1 MDQPMKAKKILLTT
15 AIVIISLAV
24 LAALCVAIAYH
35 EAIKDPGAR
44 FLLSNTGF
52 REPARFVRKEV
63 FLNVKDKKVPARLYR
78 FPGHVSKKYFL
89 LQHGLTPDAY
99 KHPKID
105 RFARS
110 ICDATGMN
118 VIIPM
123 VEGSVT
129 GDSLRNTYDRMAD
142 IYTATMRTYP
152 GRYRAFGA
160 CIGANVLLIA
170 LNKVPEEFYPEKI
183 FMLGPFADGK
193 ALFNFYNKLL
203 NPEEI
208 DIMVKLAITL
218 NMDVFSQKEKA
229 LISKAIAASKPG
241 VTDRSEMKKI
251 LGEKLYN
258 DIAIVKL
265 HHDDFEA
272 INPRSMFG
280 TKRARCTY
288 YILHS
293 KTDNIIPYFEGKN
306 LAEFMKKSGINTNFL
321 GTEILDH
328 AENKTSVTGFLHEL
342 KYMVRFFDEL
352 FKGDVEI

>member
-1 MDQPMKAKKILLTT
+1 MKVKKTVIIT
-15 AIVIISLAV
+15 AIVLAGLITLIAISTAVGYALIIR
-24 LAALCVAIAYH
+24 
-35 EAIKDPGAR
+35 DPGAR

-52 REPARFVRKEV
+52 REPERYVRTEA
-63 FLNVKDKKVPARLYR
+63 FLDVRGKKVPALLYR
-78 FPGHVSKKYFL
+78 FPGHVSRTYFM

-105 RFARS
+105 RFAKS

-129 GDSLRNTYDRMAD
+129 GGSLTGTYNWMAD
-142 IYTATMRTYP
+142 IYTAMAKQYP

-160 CIGANVLLIA
+160 CIGANILLVA
-170 LNKVPEEFYPEKI
+170 LNRVRDDIYPEKI
-183 FMLGPFADGK
+183 FMLGPFANGR
-193 ALFNFYNKLL
+193 ALFDFYNRYAR
-203 NPEEI
+203 PEEF

-218 NMDVFSQKEKA
+218 NMDIYSKEEKA
-229 LISKAIAASKPG
+229 LISRAIAASKPG

-251 LGEKLYN
+251 LGDRLYN
-258 DIAIVKL
+258 DIAVVRL
-265 HHDDFEA
+265 HHVDFEA
-272 INPRSMFG
+272 INPQSMFA
-280 TKRARCTY
+280 KNRSRCKY
-288 YILHS
+288 FILHS
-293 KTDNIIPYFEGKN
+293 KTDNIIPFYEGKN
-306 LAEFMKKSGINTNFL
+306 LAEFMQKSGISTNFL

-352 FKGDVEI
+352 FEGDVEI

>member
-1 MDQPMKAKKILLTT
+1 MKIKKILIT
-15 AIVIISLAV
+15 AVIV
-24 LAALCVAIAYH
+24 LAGLALLAAASAAIGYAL
-35 EAIKDPGAR
+35 ALRDPGAR

-52 REPARFVRKEV
+52 REPMRFVKTEV
-63 FLNVKDKKVPARLYR
+63 YLDVKGEKVPAMLYR
-78 FPGHVSKKYFL
+78 FPGHVSHTYFM

-123 VEGSVT
+123 VKGSIEG
-129 GDSLRNTYDRMAD
+129 GSLTNAYQRMAD
-142 IYTATMRTYP
+142 IYTAVARQYP

-160 CIGANVLLIA
+160 CIGANILLVA
-170 LNKVPEEFYPEKI
+170 LNRVPDEYYPEKI
-183 FMLGPFADGK
+183 FMLGPFADGRK
-193 ALFNFYNKLL
+193 LFAFYNKLL
-203 NPEEI
+203 HPEDI

-218 NMDVFSQKEKA
+218 NMDIFTKEEKA

-251 LGEKLYN
+251 LGSKLYN

-265 HHDDFEA
+265 HHNDFEA
-272 INPRSMFG
+272 INPRSMFS
-280 TKRARCTY
+280 KRMKCKY
-288 YILHS
+288 FILHS
-293 KTDNIIPYFEGKN
+293 KTDNIIPFYEGQN
-306 LAEFMKKSGINTNFL
+306 LAEFMRKSGISTNFL

-328 AENKTSVTGFLHEL
+328 AENKTSVTGFMHEL
-342 KYMVRFFDEL
+342 KYMIRFFDEL
-352 FKGDVEI
+352 FEGDVEI

>member
-1 MDQPMKAKKILLTT
+1 MKVKKTLIIT
-15 AIVIISLAV
+15 AIVLAGLVALIAISAAVGYALIIR
-24 LAALCVAIAYH
+24 
-35 EAIKDPGAR
+35 DPGAR

-52 REPARFVRKEV
+52 REPERYIKTQV
-63 FLNVKDKKVPARLYR
+63 FLDVRGKKVPAMLYR
-78 FPGHVSKKYFL
+78 FPGHVSRKYFM
-89 LQHGLTPDAY
+89 LQHGLTPEAY

-123 VEGSVT
+123 VEGSIT
-129 GDSLRNTYDRMAD
+129 GGSLRGAYDRMSD
-142 IYTATMRTYP
+142 IYIAMAKEYP

-160 CIGANVLLIA
+160 CIGANILLVA
-170 LNKVPEEFYPEKI
+170 LNKVPDDIYPEKI
-183 FMLGPFADGK
+183 FMLGPFANGK
-193 ALFNFYNKLL
+193 ALFAFYNKLL

-218 NMDVFSQKEKA
+218 NMDVFSKKEKA

-251 LGEKLYN
+251 LGGKLYN

-265 HHDDFEA
+265 HHNDFEA
-272 INPRSMFG
+272 INPQTMFG
-280 TKRARCTY
+280 NKRAGCKY
-288 YILHS
+288 FILHS
-293 KTDNIIPYFEGKN
+293 KTDNIIPFYEGKN
-306 LAEFMKKSGINTNFL
+306 LAEFMQKSGISTNFL

-352 FKGDVEI
+352 FEGDVEI

>member
-1 MDQPMKAKKILLTT
+1 MKLKKALIIT
-15 AIVIISLAV
+15 VITLAGLV
-24 LAALCVAIAYH
+24 LLAAASAGIGYALLVR
-35 EAIKDPGAR
+35 DPGAR

-52 REPARFVRKEV
+52 RIPARFVKKEV
-63 FLNVKDKKVPARLYR
+63 HIDVNKEKVPAMLYT
-78 FPGHVSKKYFL
+78 FPGHVSHTYFM

-105 RFARS
+105 RFAKS

-123 VEGSVT
+123 VKGSIEG
-129 GDSLRNTYDRMAD
+129 GSLKNAFQRMAD
-142 IYTATMRTYP
+142 IYTAMARQYP

-160 CIGANVLLIA
+160 CIGANILLIA
-170 LNKVPEEFYPEKI
+170 LNRVPDDLYPEKI

-193 ALFNFYNKLL
+193 KLFGFYNKLL
-203 NPEEI
+203 HPEDI

-218 NMDVFSQKEKA
+218 NMDIFSQKEKA

-251 LGEKLYN
+251 LGDKLYN

-272 INPRSMFG
+272 INPQTMFG
-280 TKRARCTY
+280 NKRSRCKY
-288 YILHS
+288 FILHA
-293 KTDNIIPYFEGKN
+293 KNDNIIPYYEGQN
-306 LAEFMKKSGINTNFL
+306 LADFMQKSGISTNFL

-328 AENKTSVTGFLHEL
+328 AENKTSVTGFIHEL
-342 KYMVRFFDEL
+342 KYMIRFFDEL
-352 FKGDVEI
+352 FEGDVEI

>member
-1 MDQPMKAKKILLTT
+1 MKVKKILIT
-15 AIVIISLAV
+15 AVIVLASLVVLAV
-24 LAALCVAIAYH
+24 ISAGVGYALMLR
-35 EAIKDPGAR
+35 DPGVR

-52 REPARFVRKEV
+52 REPARFVKQEV
-63 FLNVKDKKVPARLYR
+63 FLDVNGKNVPAMLYR
-78 FPGHVSKKYFL
+78 FPGHVSQKYFM

-123 VEGSVT
+123 VEGSIT
-129 GDSLRNTYDRMAD
+129 GGSLRGAYDRMAD
-142 IYTATMRTYP
+142 IYIATARTYP
-152 GRYRAFGA
+152 GQYRAFGA
-160 CIGANVLLIA
+160 CIGANILLVA
-170 LNKVPEEFYPEKI
+170 LNRVPDEIYPEKI
-183 FMLGPFADGK
+183 FMLGPFSDGK
-193 ALFNFYNKLL
+193 VLFAFYNKLL
-203 NPEEI
+203 NPEDI

-218 NMDVFSQKEKA
+218 NMDHFSRQEKA

-251 LGEKLYN
+251 LGDKLYN
-258 DIAIVKL
+258 DIAIIKL

-272 INPRSMFG
+272 INPGSMFA
-280 TKRARCTY
+280 KNRSRCKY
-288 YILHS
+288 FILHS
-293 KTDNIIPYFEGKN
+293 KTDNIIPFYEGKN
-306 LAEFMKKSGINTNFL
+306 LADFMEKSGIDTNFL

-342 KYMVRFFDEL
+342 KYMVRFFNEL
-352 FKGDVEI
+352 FEGDVEI